1 MKHVIL
7 SLSSKG
13 IDRVI
18 RARVRQGL
26 TKSESLITEATLRAS
41 AFVFA
46 RAPTVTF
53 DNTIARA
60 CLRAAQL
67 AKLNYGQANGW
78 TCHSLR
84 HTFITH
90 LMKVTGNDVG
100 TVMKYSGHKT
110 LESFSNYIHPTDEGR
125 IISMQALGFDVMKQ
139 AQALNN
145 VDGILTAQGS
155 FETVRG
161 DQSLKK
167 RSRKPLQNKQVAV

>member
-1 MKHVIL
+1 M
-7 SLSSKG
+7 
-13 IDRVI
+13 
-18 RARVRQGL
+18 A
-26 TKSESLITEATLRAS
+26 
-41 AFVFA
+41 
-46 RAPTVTF
+46 TF

-60 CLRAAQL
+60 CLRAARL

-110 LESFSNYIHPTDEGR
+110 LESFSNYIHPTEEGR
-125 IISMQALGFDVMKQ
+125 TVSMQALD
-139 AQALNN
+139 N

-155 FETVRG
+155 VESVR
-161 DQSLKK
+161 SNESVKK
-167 RSRKPLQNKQVAV
+167 RSRKTLHNKQVAV